1 MKQTDSY
8 ILSFTAA
15 SVLRAESVRLV
26 RLHSELKDWDAV
38 RATAVADNL
47 LQARKTASAV
57 RVCRELV
64 FRLQGLSPA
73 ELTLLREGTGPEQ
86 DQLLWI
92 AICRRYR
99 LVAEFALEVLRERFI
114 TLGAPLTLTDFDT
127 FYNRKAD
134 WASEL
139 ENLAPVTRK
148 KLRQVL
154 FRMLRE
160 TGLISDNGS
169 IQPALL
175 GERLCRVVGQTRPAD
190 LLYFPVFESDLARR
204 A

>member
-1 MKQTDSY
+1 MRNGSY

-15 SVLRAESVRLV
+15 GVLRTESVALA
-26 RLHSELKDWDAV
+26 RLHQRCDNWEEV
-38 RATAVADNL
+38 RANAIAENL
-47 LQARKTASAV
+47 LQARKSASAV
-57 RVCRELV
+57 RICRELV
-64 FRLQGLSPA
+64 FRLQGLSAA
-73 ELTLLREGTGPEQ
+73 ELALLREGTSPEQ

-92 AICRRYR
+92 GICRRYR
-99 LVAEFALEVLRERFI
+99 LIAEFALEVLRQRF
-114 TLGAPLTLTDFDT
+114 LAFGPPLSLSDFDT

-134 WASEL
+134 WSAEL
-139 ENLAPVTRK
+139 EALAPSTRK

-160 TGLISDNGS
+160 ARLTTDDGS

-175 GERLCRVVGQTRPAD
+175 SERLCRVVGQARPAD
-190 LLYFPVFESDLARR
+190 LLYFPIFESDLARR

>member
-1 MKQTDSY
+1 MRNDSY

-15 SVLRAESVRLV
+15 GVLRTESVLLAKLHGRLG
-26 RLHSELKDWDAV
+26 DWEEV
-38 RATAVADNL
+38 RAKAVSDNL
-47 LQARKTASAV
+47 LQARKSASAV
-57 RVCRELV
+57 RICRELV
-64 FRLQGLSPA
+64 LRLQGLSPA
-73 ELTLLREGTGPEQ
+73 ELAVLREGTGPEQ

-99 LVAEFALEVLRERFI
+99 LIAEFALEVLRERF
-114 TLGAPLTLTDFDT
+114 LDFGPPLKLSDFDT

-134 WASEL
+134 WSAEL
-139 ENLAPVTRK
+139 EEPALTTRK

-160 TGLISDNGS
+160 VGLISANGS

-175 GERLCRVVGQTRPAD
+175 SERLCRVVSQTRPID
-190 LLYFPVFESDLARR
+190 LRYFPVFESDLARR